1 MQLLTCYTRAG
12 GICCGLR
19 APLRERRSTALSVGK
34 VTAVRSTRVAP
45 SYAASELREGQE
57 ALPAGK
63 LLRANEKSSAQRD
76 VMTKLPWWHRIVHSR
91 DGDGMAFQ
99 DAPLQFASMYA
110 AGIVFVHDMFV
121 YGGVP
126 AALAS
131 TALLSYLA
139 SYHLRHSF
147 F

>member
-1 MQLLTCYTRAG
+1 
-12 GICCGLR
+12 
-19 APLRERRSTALSVGK
+19 
-34 VTAVRSTRVAP
+34 VAS
-45 SYAASELREGQE
+45 SYAAPELREGEE
-57 ALPAGK
+57 ATPCAGK
-63 LLRANEKSSAQRD
+63 LQRAKKQPSAQRH
-76 VMTKLPWWHRIVHSR
+76 VMTKLPWWYGIVHSR
-91 DGDGMAFQ
+91 EGDGMAFQ

-126 AALAS
+126 AALVS
-131 TALLSYLA
+131 TAFLSYLA